1 MVAKDEYE
9 KALITVVIPPSE
21 VGVKI
26 DHLGELENV
35 KTTFQEL
42 VTLPLQRP
50 ELFSGGNLTRVRSG
64 HWGYIYCI
72 SLFDRKE
79 GIIRNQFRVLLCSY
93 FIFSISMEINS
104 LDVVS
109 HFGSSQ
115 WKGYGYLVGQPCKG
129 VLLFGP
135 PGTCKTLLAK
145 AVATEAGANFINVT
159 GSTITSKVCVSVE
172 FGTTTE

>member
-93 FIFSISMEINS
+93 FIFSVPMEIN
-104 LDVVS
+104 LDVVGFLILGAHDGRDMGIWLGNHVKEYYCLDHLAHARLS
-109 HFGSSQ
+109 LQ
-115 WKGYGYLVGQPCKG
+115 KQLPQKLVP
-129 VLLFGP
+129 
-135 PGTCKTLLAK
+135 TL
-145 AVATEAGANFINVT
+145 
-159 GSTITSKVCVSVE
+159 
-172 FGTTTE
+172 